1 MIRKTKIVC
10 TLGPAID
17 SVEAL
22 TKMIEAGMNVAR
34 LNFSH
39 LSNDDALVKIENVRK
54 AEKIMNK
61 PIPIMLDT
69 KGPEIRIGLFEN
81 GEAKISKGDIIKIL
95 PNEIIGNNKEFSISY
110 PELYNAV
117 PLNWPYQYNNLRF
130 AQYRPKG
137 YPFYTRL
144 R

>member
-81 GEAKISKGDIIKIL
+81 GEAKISKGDIIKI
-95 PNEIIGNNKEFSISY
+95 GGGRYTSY
-110 PELYNAV
+110 IWNRE
-117 PLNWPYQYNNLRF
+117 
-130 AQYRPKG
+130 K
-137 YPFYTRL
+137 
-144 R
+144 